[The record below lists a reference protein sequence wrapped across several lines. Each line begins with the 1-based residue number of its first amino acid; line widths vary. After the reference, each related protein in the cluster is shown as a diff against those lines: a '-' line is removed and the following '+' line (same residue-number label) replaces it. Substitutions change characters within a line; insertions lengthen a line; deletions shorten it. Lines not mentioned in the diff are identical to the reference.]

1 MNSFKLNEY
10 FFKCIF
16 FSKICKNSIH
26 DFFFTMCKAFG
37 KALYRNI
44 CRQFMDYNLEVQIQ
58 EKHSQRKKEMEEYFV
73 LFTPFILHSLVHNV
87 PLSRGG

>member
-10 FFKCIF
+10 FFLKYARIVFMIF
-16 FSKICKNSIH
+16 FLQCVRL
-26 DFFFTMCKAFG
+26 FV

-58 EKHSQRKKEMEEYFV
+58 EKHSQRKKDMEEYFV

-87 PLSRGG
+87 PLS

>member
-1 MNSFKLNEY
+1 MNIFLNVY
-10 FFKCIF
+10 FFLKYARIVF
-16 FSKICKNSIH
+16 MI
-26 DFFFTMCKAFG
+26 FFFTMCKAFG